1 MKYSILGYFIG
12 EGFSNVF
19 KNKKSTGASLMIMC
33 ATMIIFGIFLI
44 LGENINHFVDEVE
57 SEQGIQVF
65 VKNEATQEQI
75 DELGNKIRAID
86 GVSTVEF
93 VSKDEALEQMKERF
107 GERQDLLEGYEG
119 ENNIFTASY
128 VVTLTDL
135 TKSSDVQAQIETYSD
150 VVNVQAQI
158 ETYSDVVKKINSKD
172 EVVTT
177 LINLANGIK
186 IVTGVILV
194 LLIVISIFIIA
205 NTIKLTVHARRKEIS
220 IMKYVGATNGFIRWP
235 FIVEGMI
242 IGILASIISIIIVGG
257 AYTFIADKLVS
268 SEFMQ
273 LINMSLISF
282 SDMFNS
288 IIFVY
293 MLLGIGIG
301 VLGSMISMRRYLKV

>member
-1 MKYSILGYFIG
+1 MKYNIFGYLIG

-44 LGENINHFVDEVE
+44 LGENINHFVAEVE
-57 SEQGIQVF
+57 SVQGVQVF
-65 VKNEATQEQI
+65 INNDATQEQI
-75 DELGNKIRAID
+75 DEIGDKIRQID
-86 GVSTVEF
+86 GVSTVEY
-93 VSKDEALEQMKERF
+93 VSKDDALQQMKDRF
-107 GERQDLLEGYEG
+107 GDKQDLLEGYE
-119 ENNIFTASY
+119 ENNIFPASY

-135 TKSSDVQAQIETYSD
+135 TKSQEVQDQILTFD
-150 VVNVQAQI
+150 NI
-158 ETYSDVVKKINSKD
+158 KKITSKD
-172 EVVTT
+172 ETVTT

-194 LLIVISIFIIA
+194 LLVIISIFIIA

-242 IGILASIISIIIVGG
+242 IGVFASIISIVIVGF
-257 AYTFIADKLVS
+257 AYNFIAQKLIS

-273 LINMSLISF
+273 VINMSLVTF

-301 VLGSMISMRRYLKV
+301 AIRKCHIYEKIFKSVKEKACVNFYVLF

>member
-1 MKYSILGYFIG
+1 MKYNIFGYLIG
-12 EGFSNVF
+12 EGFANVF

-57 SEQGIQVF
+57 SVQGVQVF
-65 VKNEATQEQI
+65 INNDATQEQI
-75 DELGNKIRAID
+75 DEIGDKIRQID
-86 GVSTVEF
+86 GVSTVEY
-93 VSKDEALEQMKERF
+93 VSKDDALQQMKDRF
-107 GERQDLLEGYEG
+107 GDKQDLLEGYE
-119 ENNIFTASY
+119 ENNIFPASY

-135 TKSSDVQAQIETYSD
+135 TKSQEVQDQILTFD
-150 VVNVQAQI
+150 NI
-158 ETYSDVVKKINSKD
+158 KKITSKY
-172 EVVTT
+172 ETVTT

-194 LLIVISIFIIA
+194 LLVIISIFIIA

-242 IGILASIISIIIVGG
+242 IGVFASIISIAIVGF
-257 AYTFIADKLVS
+257 AYNIIAQKLIS

-273 LINMSLISF
+273 VINMSLVTF
-282 SDMFNS
+282 GDMFNS

-301 VLGSMISMRRYLKV
+301 ALGSVISMRKYLKV